1 MGNDGI
7 LGIAAIKL
15 NLTKFKQRFWLIN
28 LASTGCGVIKRT
40 SPNALNQ
47 RTTGTINSRYMSTS
61 KWGASFD
68 LKMGSSARFA
78 KKVHSSVK

>member
-1 MGNDGI
+1 MGNDAI

-47 RTTGTINSRYMSTS
+47 RTTGTINSR
-61 KWGASFD
+61 
-68 LKMGSSARFA
+68 
-78 KKVHSSVK
+78 

>member
-1 MGNDGI
+1 MLGVHTFFAQLYLFDHMGNDGI

-47 RTTGTINSRYMSTS
+47 RTTGTINSR
-61 KWGASFD
+61 
-68 LKMGSSARFA
+68 
-78 KKVHSSVK
+78 